1 MRMKKLLFAALAA
14 TVALAS
20 CDGLGGGSKALQA
33 QNDSLMSEL
42 NARNSELD
50 EMMGTFNEISEGFRQ
65 INEAENR
72 VDLQRGAVA
81 EGTSNREQM
90 VKDVEFIKNQMQ
102 ENREQIAKLQSQL
115 SSSRTQS
122 AQLRKALESLQ
133 QQLQE
138 KEARLVSLQEEL
150 AARNV
155 RIQELDDAV
164 TSLTSDNQQLTAENE
179 AKAQTVAQQD
189 ADLHRAWFVFGTLK
203 ELREQNI
210 VTNSGLFRK
219 GDVLKSENAN
229 KDYFTECDIR
239 TTKEIKLYSKSAKLL
254 TTHPDGSYSLDKDSN
269 GEYTLHITNP
279 DNFWS
284 ASKYLVIQ
292 VR

>member
-1 MRMKKLLFAALAA
+1 MKKLLF
-14 TVALAS
+14 VALSVAVTLTS
-20 CDGLGGGSKALQA
+20 CDGLGGKSKEALQA

-50 EMMGTFNEISEGFRQ
+50 DMMGTFNEISEGFRQ

-72 VDLQRGAVA
+72 VDLQRGSVA
-81 EGTSNREQM
+81 EGTSGREQM
-90 VKDVEFIKNQMQ
+90 VSDVEFIKKQMQ

-115 SSSRTQS
+115 SRSRTQS
-122 AQLRKALESLQ
+122 SQLKKALESLQ
-133 QQLQE
+133 EQLNE

-164 TSLTSDNQQLTAENE
+164 ASLSADKQQLTAENE

-189 ADLHRAWFVFGTLK
+189 ADLHKAWFVFGTLK
-203 ELREQNI
+203 ELKEQNI
-210 VTNSGLFRK
+210 VTNSGLFRR
-219 GDVLKSENAN
+219 GDVMKSGDAN

-239 TTKEIKLYSKSAKLL
+239 TTREIKLYSKSAKLL
-254 TTHPDGSYSLDKDSN
+254 TTHPDGTYSLDQDSN
-269 GEYTLHITNP
+269 GEYIMHISNP
-279 DNFWS
+279 EKFWS
-284 ASKYLVIQ
+284 TSKYLVIQ